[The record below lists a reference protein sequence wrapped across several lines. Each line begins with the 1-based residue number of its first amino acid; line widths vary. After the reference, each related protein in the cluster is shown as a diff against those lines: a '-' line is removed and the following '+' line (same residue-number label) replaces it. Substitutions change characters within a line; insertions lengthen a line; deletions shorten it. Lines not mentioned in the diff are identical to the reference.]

1 MRSKQMADKS
11 RLSAILIT
19 LAAVGGCE
27 TTPTATEADYGN
39 SVRHMVQSQTLN
51 PTPADSSPVD
61 IGDGVRSQNAIDV
74 YRKDVARPEQVNKD
88 LILGVD
94 GGNSR

>member
-1 MRSKQMADKS
+1 MADIS

-19 LAAVGGCE
+19 LAAMGGCE

-51 PTPADSSPVD
+51 PTPADSAPVD
-61 IGDGVRSQNAIDV
+61 IGDGVRAQNAIDV
-74 YRKDVARPEQVNKD
+74 YRKDVARPEQVNKE
-88 LILGVD
+88 LTLGVD
-94 GGNSR
+94 GGGNR